1 MVRLIMILLGVDYL
15 RTRWRGLMWLGSIN
29 LLLGVG
35 IFIDALDSALY
46 FPIAPFAWLLLL
58 EGLATLTVA
67 WTGVGGQRTL
77 RYVKGVAFCCAALL
91 ILAGH
96 HHGNFI
102 LSMIFATF
110 FMADGLLQAVSAKV
124 VRYRTWRLAL
134 IGGVLEM
141 LLAIFFYQPYPT
153 HYVGTVPYC
162 IGLGLIFG
170 GWNMCLLAMRI
181 RRLAS
186 NPGAHDEAASHAA
199 TMSPMTSPTPL
210 RRASAVAWDGP
221 PDPAEPALT
230 VHVWT
235 PVGSS
240 KARTKRQLIV
250 DRYIAAVDQHG
261 VISTGHAALESPDG
275 IYISLYPG
283 VEIDRSRDEFA
294 RLLQATRENDVPGI
308 FQPDYVT
315 ESAAWCPSTVQVR
328 IRNYDA
334 ERLRRFWQTY
344 RQDSTYNL
352 TYRNCS
358 SSVSRA
364 LEAAIEGAATR
375 VWARDGERASWRPF
389 YKVLTTPELWVAAQL
404 RKRAATMAWTPGLTL
419 DYARALSML
428 ADPRPFGWRKMARLA
443 LRRMSRARAVAGR
456 GADRAQS
463 HRCAGTRSACR
474 RPRLS
479 DRWRYLHRAFCQRH
493 VAKIGFLWTR
503 AGAKQFAERKRFVR
517 IAVI

>member
-1 MVRLIMILLGVDYL
+1 MVRLMMILLGVDYL
-15 RTRWRGLMWLGSIN
+15 RTRWRGLMAFGGIN
-29 LLLGVG
+29 LLLGVV
-35 IFIDALDSALY
+35 IFLDALDSAIY
-46 FPIAPFAWLLLL
+46 FPIAPFACLLLL
-58 EGLATLTVA
+58 EGLATLAVA

-77 RYVKGVAFCCAALL
+77 RYVKGITFCCAALL

-110 FMADGLLQAVSAKV
+110 FLADGLLQAVSATV
-124 VRYRTWRLAL
+124 VRYQTWRLAL
-134 IGGVLEM
+134 TGGVLEM
-141 LLAIFFYQPYPT
+141 LLAVFFYQPYPT

-170 GWNMCLLAMRI
+170 GWNMGLLAMRI

-186 NPGAHDEAASHAA
+186 NPAVHDEAASHSASA
-199 TMSPMTSPTPL
+199 TPASSRTPLSTAWDDPPSPTE
-210 RRASAVAWDGP
+210 S
-221 PDPAEPALT
+221 ALT

-240 KARTKRQLIV
+240 KTQARRQLIV

-283 VEIDRSRDEFA
+283 VEIDRSPDDFA

-308 FQPDYVT
+308 FQPDYPT
-315 ESAAWCPSTVQVR
+315 ESSAWCPSTVQVR

-334 ERLRRFWQTY
+334 ARLRQFWETY

-358 SSVSRA
+358 SSVSLA
-364 LEAAIEGAATR
+364 LEAAIEGASTR
-375 VWARDGERASWRPF
+375 VWAFDGSASGWRPF
-389 YKVLTTPELWVAAQL
+389 YKVLATPELWVAAQI

-428 ADPRPFGWRKMARLA
+428 ADPRPSGWSKMARLA
-443 LRRMSRARAVAGR
+443 LRRMARSRARWREEARAASSGR
-456 GADRAQS
+456 DAPLREPYDA
-463 HRCAGTRSACR
+463 A
-474 RPRLS
+474 
-479 DRWRYLHRAFCQRH
+479 
-493 VAKIGFLWTR
+493 
-503 AGAKQFAERKRFVR
+503 
-517 IAVI
+517 